1 MPIYK
6 LVSNLNERLSH
17 NGKFYAFGD
26 TVIDRVVLTEEEA
39 KIMNRNQTGTILVL
53 LDKGPK
59 VQENVQESEPEKV
72 EVKGNIALWG
82 KERLIEKV
90 KNDLPEYVLTGEET
104 KQDLL
109 KILKK

>member
-17 NGKFYAFGD
+17 NGQFYAFGD
-26 TVIDRVVLTEEEA
+26 TIMERVVLTEEEA

-53 LDKGPK
+53 LDKDPK
-59 VQENVQESEPEKV
+59 VQEQVQESVPETKKENV
-72 EVKGNIALWG
+72 ALWG
-82 KERLIEKV
+82 KEKLVEKV
-90 KNDLPEYVLTGEET
+90 KNDLPEYVLTGDET